1 MQKAKLFFIPVFLTL
16 SLGIAWELYTT
27 YHQELLF
34 VLPAPSKIFLTF
46 LDLKERLWFHTWAT
60 LKEMIGG
67 ATLAFVVSFPLAFL
81 MHRHL
86 TTRLILQPLFLIIQ
100 CLPMFTLAP
109 LMVLWCGWGYL
120 AIVIPTALMIFF
132 PLTLSIYQGLR
143 ATPQEHLD
151 FFELHQAGYFQT
163 LFKLRLP
170 YALPHIF
177 AGLRISAA
185 VAGVGAIAG
194 EWAGAQSGL
203 GILMLESRRNTDLE
217 ITFCALIALTL
228 LSSSLYLLILFFEK
242 KVFRR
247 YLFPSLK
254 NGAIFSLFL
263 ALLFLASCQKE
274 KPKHQLLLDW
284 IPNVNHIPLYVG
296 VEKHFFENEGLP
308 IKIKKMYDAGSSL
321 SYLTANQADLII
333 SHLPS
338 VLKATS
344 KGAKLKLMAS
354 LINRPLR
361 AFIYHQDLNI
371 HSPED
376 LSGKVLG
383 YCLGGPNTNFLD
395 FLLRKSAITPS
406 NRRNVSVD
414 LISPMG
420 TRQIDFLYGGYW
432 NIETYQLR
440 ALGVPVDA
448 LPLDTLGFP
457 SYDELVV
464 VTLHTHTLA
473 HPQAIEKFQRAL
485 KKSIAFCREN
495 PEEALSLYFKA
506 NPDKS
511 ILTKSWEKEAWDVT
525 LSLFSDDLNFK
536 AERVESFY
544 EWQKSEG
551 IVDCLIPLTDVL

>member
-1 MQKAKLFFIPVFLTL
+1 MRQAKLFFIPFLML
-16 SLGIAWELYTT
+16 LFLGVLWELYAT
-27 YHQELLF
+27 YYQQLLF
-34 VLPAPSKIFLTF
+34 VLPPPSKIFSTF
-46 LDLKERLWFHTWAT
+46 IELRERLWFHTFAT
-60 LKEMIGG
+60 LNEMLGG
-67 ATLAFVVSFPLAFL
+67 AALAFAISFPLAFL
-81 MHRHL
+81 MHRHH

-109 LMVLWCGWGYL
+109 LMILWCGWGYL

-151 FFELHQAGYFQT
+151 FFELQKASYRQT

-247 YLFPSLK
+247 YLFPTLK
-254 NGAIFSLFL
+254 KGALIPLLLFSL
-263 ALLFLASCQKE
+263 LFAGCQK
-274 KPKHQLLLDW
+274 KPSRYELLLDW
-284 IPNVNHIPLYVG
+284 IPNVNHVPLYVG
-296 VEKHFFENEGLP
+296 LEKGFFEKEGMP
-308 IKIKKMYDAGSSL
+308 IEIKKMYDAGSSL
-321 SYLTANQADLII
+321 SYLTANQADLIL

-354 LINRPLR
+354 LIDRPLR
-361 AFIYHQDLNI
+361 AFIYHEDLQVKSPKDLN
-371 HSPED
+371 E
-376 LSGKVLG
+376 KVLG
-383 YCLGGPNTNFLD
+383 YCLGGPNTHFLD
-395 FLLRKSAITPS
+395 FLLKKCDITPS
-406 NRRNVSVD
+406 KKRNVSVD

-432 NIETYQLR
+432 NIETYQLK
-440 ALGVPVDA
+440 ALGVPVEA
-448 LPLDTLGFP
+448 YPLDSLGFP
-457 SYDELVV
+457 TYDELVV
-464 VTLHTHTLA
+464 VTLQGSALA
-473 HPQAIEKFQRAL
+473 TQNNIDALKRAL
-485 KKSIAFCREN
+485 YKSLEFCRKN
-495 PEEALSLYFKA
+495 PQEALAIYFKA

-511 ILTKSWEKEAWDVT
+511 QITKSWEKEAWIAT
-525 LSLFSDDLNFK
+525 LPLFSKNLSFNK
-536 AERVESFY
+536 ERVKMFHQ
-544 EWQKSEG
+544 WQKEEG
-551 IVDCLIPLTDVL
+551 IIDQTIQLDSIF